1 MENTKKNIKD
11 LKKKIAEAAEWQKV
25 CKEHRKTE
33 RFQGERQKVECWGGN
48 SRVMTSDIA
57 TYKVQ
62 VQGEEL
68 RIMYAAYGRLRG
80 KKYSEIENS
89 YPEENHPLNDYSYRI
104 GKLIEEYS
112 DDEKETV
119 CVD

>member
-11 LKKKIAEAAEWQKV
+11 LKKKIAEAAEWQKI

-33 RFQGERQKVECWGGN
+33 HFHGERQTVVKWGRE
-48 SRVMTSDIA
+48 RVLSPDLASAM
-57 TYKVQ
+57 VQ
-62 VQGEEL
+62 YQKEDL

-89 YPEENHPLNDYSYRI
+89 FPEENHPLNVYSYLI
-104 GKLIEEYS
+104 GKIIEEYS
-112 DDEKETV
+112 GDEKETV